1 MKRYVFFG
9 ACALAFLGGL
19 VTGKSA
25 FASDDDE
32 VRCLAKNVYFE
43 SRNQSLRGMIAIVLV
58 TMNRVADSRFPNT
71 VCEVVYQGPVRESWK
86 TKGTFY
92 PIRNRCQFSWY
103 CDGKA
108 DDVLPQDEDLYSLI
122 LAMSFKIYH
131 DDFDDFTKGATHY
144 HAHYVQPEWAS
155 TKTMTYTVGDHIFY
169 RWEK

>member
-1 MKRYVFFG
+1 MKYLILG

-19 VTGKSA
+19 ITGKSA

-43 SRNQSLRGMIAIVLV
+43 SRNQSLRGMIAVALV
-58 TMNRVADSRFPNT
+58 TMNRVNDSRFPNT
-71 VCEVVYQGPVRESWK
+71 VCEVVYQGPMRESWK

-92 PIRNRCQFSWY
+92 PIRNKCQFSWY

-108 DDVLPQDEDLYSLI
+108 DIVSPHDEDLYGLI

-131 DDFDDFTKGATHY
+131 DDFDDFIKGATHY
-144 HAHYVQPEWAS
+144 HAYYVQPEWAS
-155 TKTMTYTVGDHIFY
+155 TKTMTYKVGDHIFY